1 MNEQQQHCTQLITQ
15 ILKYA
20 NICVTKFK
28 MVGNECYMSKN
39 MAEFIEKY
47 GTSFFFN
54 KPSIPSNEYGTL
66 NAIIK
71 VYIDETLEDHQF
83 IVGVSGTDNKIEF
96 EVWSEGE

>member
-1 MNEQQQHCTQLITQ
+1 MNEQQHCTQLITQ

-20 NICVTKFK
+20 NSCVTKFK

-47 GTSFFFN
+47 GRPFFFN

-66 NAIIK
+66 NATIK
-71 VYIDETLEDHQF
+71 VFINETLEDHQF
-83 IVGVSGTDNKIEF
+83 IVGVAGTDNKIEF
-96 EVWSEGE
+96 ELRKN

>member
-1 MNEQQQHCTQLITQ
+1 MNEQQRCAQLIIH

-20 NICVTKFK
+20 NSCVTKFK

-47 GTSFFFN
+47 GTLFFN

-66 NAIIK
+66 NATIK
-71 VYIDETLEDHQF
+71 VFIDETLEDHQF
-83 IVGVSGTDNKIEF
+83 IVGVAGTDNKIEF
-96 EVWSEGE
+96 ELRKM